1 MKEEGRSQRGPAGDN
16 VIMIRLHGGERERE
30 EIKIILD
37 LYVCFYLMIYKCVC
51 GRVYIRYIS
60 RNQDGK

>member
-16 VIMIRLHGGERERE
+16 VIMIRLHGGERE

-37 LYVCFYLMIYKCVC
+37 LFVFIL
-51 GRVYIRYIS
+51 
-60 RNQDGK
+60 